1 MKSFFTKLIFL
12 FACSPTF
19 AATYYV
25 KPNGN
30 NSNNGLSVASA
41 FQTLQRASNI
51 VNAGDSVIILAGTY
65 SGFYHTKSGTSSSPI
80 VFHAQPGV
88 IINAPNATT
97 NDGINLEGANYVII
111 EGFKVYGLPRTGIR
125 SVLNTGVIIRNN
137 IADSCGKWGIL
148 TGFSENILIENNS
161 CSRSVQE
168 HGIYFSNSADNPII
182 RNNTCFGNSGCGI
195 HMNADL
201 SMGGDGIISN
211 ALVENNII
219 YNNGISGGSG
229 INCDG
234 VQNSRIQNNLLFNN
248 LASGISLYKID
259 AAQGAK
265 NNVVVNN
272 TILQPSN
279 GRWALNIS
287 DGSTG
292 NIVFNNIFYS
302 DHAFRGSITIDAASL
317 TGFHSN
323 YNILTNRMSIDGGN
337 TVLTLAQW
345 RSSTQSDSNS
355 VISTPAV
362 LFVNAAANDYHLLN
376 ASPAIDLGRMS
387 YYGKSSPLN
396 DLELIMRPQSNYPDA
411 GCYEKLSPLSVSEYH
426 QPLSDWNSLDK
437 NTWITLYDLAGRV
450 VYENTKENVAGF
462 LFNQQSGIFIYKA
475 VNLSPAFNQS
485 TGKIA
490 IGK

>member
-1 MKSFFTKLIFL
+1 MKTLSALFL
-12 FACSPTF
+12 FCF
-19 AATYYV
+19 AFGSVNAVTYYV

-41 FQTLQRASNI
+41 FQTIQRASNV
-51 VNAGDSVIILAGTY
+51 VNAGDSVVILAGTY
-65 SGFYHTKSGTSSSPI
+65 SGFYHTKSGTSSAPI

-97 NDGINLEGANYVII
+97 NDGINLESANYIII
-111 EGFKVYGLPRTGIR
+111 EGFKVYGLPRAGIR

-137 IADSCGKWGIL
+137 IADSCVKWGIL

-219 YNNGISGGSG
+219 YNNGGSGGSG

-248 LASGISLYKID
+248 QASGISLYKID

-323 YNILTNRMSIDGGN
+323 HNIQTNRMSIDGGN

-362 LFVNAAANDYHLLN
+362 LFVNAAAGDYHLLN

-387 YYGKSSPLN
+387 YYSKTSPLN
-396 DLELIMRPQSNYPDA
+396 DLELILRPQGNYPDA
-411 GCYEKLSPLSVSEYH
+411 GCYEKLSTLSVSEYH
-426 QPLSDWNSLDK
+426 QPLSGWNDLHN
-437 NTWITLYDLAGRV
+437 NTWITLYDLSGRV

-462 LFNQQSGIFIYKA
+462 LINQRNGIFIFKA
-475 VNLSPAFNQS
+475 MNLSPAFNKV
-485 TGKIA
+485 TGKIVA
-490 IGK
+490 GR